1 MSNMQIGILLLGA
14 FAVLIVLVYN
24 WWQEK
29 KIEKR
34 IGEQFPHTDQD
45 PLLGPDHNLGLH
57 NSINPVVDEPSV
69 SSKSILASRQEHDA
83 ESIDHISEAVFDINF
98 PEAINGNKLL
108 HHIRDMKLVF
118 SKPIRFFAQTHDNYH
133 RASIKS
139 DESYSSLQLA
149 VVLANRS
156 GPLSSEE
163 WDAAYSY
170 ADNVANAFDGSVEYK
185 PKEQVL
191 KQAQEFDLLCMELDA
206 RVGVKLI
213 LNGPQPVKA
222 VIEIAERLGYSE
234 YGLGHVMLDENNNVL
249 FHLLLDGEYSTQVRS
264 AGVEFVELI
273 IDVPNSKPNENPF
286 SNLCDHAF
294 KLASAL
300 DASVVD
306 DNDKPLTST
315 DPVIPEIDSQL
326 LQVYQELAQN
336 GFPAGSE
343 RARRVYH

>member
-34 IGEQFPHTDQD
+34 ITEQFPNTSQD
-45 PLLGPDHNLGLH
+45 PLLGSDPNLGIH
-57 NSINPVVDEPSV
+57 NTINPRSAEPSIIV
-69 SSKSILASRQEHDA
+69 SSISSSRQEHDD

-98 PEAINGNKLL
+98 PNAISGSKLL
-108 HHIRDMKLVF
+108 NHIRDMKLVF

-133 RASIKS
+133 RSSIKS

-156 GPLSSEE
+156 GPLTSEE

-185 PKEQVL
+185 PKEQIL
-191 KQAQEFDLLCMELDA
+191 KLAQDFDVICMELDA

-213 LNGPQPVKA
+213 LNGSQPVKA
-222 VIEIAERLGYSE
+222 VIEIAERLGYRE
-234 YGLGHVMLDENNNVL
+234 FGLGHVMLDDNHNVL
-249 FHLLLDGEYSTQVRS
+249 FHLMLQGEYSAQVRS
-264 AGVEFVELI
+264 AGIEYVELI
-273 IDVPNSKPNENPF
+273 IDVPNSKPIDNPF

-294 KLASAL
+294 KLAQAL
-300 DASVVD
+300 DARVVD
-306 DNDKPLTST
+306 DNDKPLTPN
-315 DPVIPEIDSQL
+315 DPVIPQIDAQL